1 MELDEYRASVINEIK
16 TSASQNQTDIIEEL
30 LTYYCDIL
38 RESEEFDDYY
48 PCNFNITGHRNKSI
62 SLDGYSNTESDGS
75 LILFIVDHST
85 DEKLTVFPLTDIK
98 KKMQKLTYYIN
109 DVLKGTIFEYID
121 ESDPIYELS
130 EEIKEK
136 YSSIS
141 KLRFYILSDRK
152 LGKKFLELDCGKI
165 NGKPVEVNVWD
176 INRLYQLETSKNGKE
191 KIVID
196 FNEWG
201 TERIVCIKVAGEIEN
216 GCTSYIGSIP
226 GKLLSDLYRKY
237 GARLLEG
244 NVRSFLS
251 ARGNVNKGIKGTL
264 TSQPEMFFVYNN
276 GIAATASKALY
287 NEETNQIESL
297 EDLQII
303 NGGQTTAS
311 IANCVIQ
318 NKNFDLSKVVVP
330 IKLTVLKH
338 EEIDDTDREIEEEQ
352 RIQDTVQNIARY
364 ANSQNKVDESDFFST
379 NPYCVRLEDF
389 SRRIMA
395 PAKDNEQFNTYWFFE
410 RARGQ
415 YFQQQLKM
423 TKAQKDNFKRTHPK
437 NQMLTKTDIAK
448 YLQSY
453 DMLPQVVSQGA
464 QVNARRF
471 AIKVTADWKK
481 DDKQFNE
488 LYYKKLIAKA
498 ILFRRVEKIVS
509 ASDWYKTVKSYRAN
523 VVTYSIALLRLLI
536 KKYDD
541 NLELDLMRIWNEQ
554 DLYYELVKTLEDLT
568 KVVFYKLTSN
578 DRETDNV
585 TQWAKR
591 EHCWQGIQSIDFEF
605 SDDFIE
611 TLKRINHNEE
621 KEAKQDQKII
631 NGINYQTVVDE
642 KGSRY
647 WNEALDFGYKN
658 NLFSSEKEISVVKL
672 ATHVDSGKIPTDKQS
687 KIICDVNERF
697 KKFGFRSF

>member
-1 MELDEYRASVINEIK
+1 MELDEYRAGVINEIK
-16 TSASQNQTDIIEEL
+16 TSASQEQVDVVEEM

-48 PCNFNITGHRNKSI
+48 PCNFEIVGYHNKII

-75 LILFIVDHST
+75 LILFIVDYSQQ
-85 DEKLTVFPLTDIK
+85 EELTVFSLTDVK
-98 KKMQKLTYYIN
+98 KKMQRLIYYID
-109 DVLKGTIFEYID
+109 DVLNGTIFEYID

-136 YSSIS
+136 YNSIS
-141 KLRFYILSDRK
+141 KLRFYILSDKK
-152 LGKKFLELDCGKI
+152 LSKKFLELDCGSI
-165 NGKPVEVNVWD
+165 RGKPVEVNVWD
-176 INRLYQLETSKNGKE
+176 INRLYQLETSRNGKE
-191 KIVID
+191 KIVIN

-201 TERIVCIKVAGEIEN
+201 PERITCIKVASEIKN
-216 GCTSYIGSIP
+216 GCISYIGSIP

-251 ARGNVNKGIKGTL
+251 ARGNVNKGIKVTL

-276 GIAATASKALY
+276 GIAATASKASY
-287 NEETNQIESL
+287 DENKNEIESL

-330 IKLTVLKH
+330 IKLTVLKR
-338 EEIDDTDREIEEEQ
+338 EEMEDADRESEEEQ
-352 RIQDTVQNIARY
+352 RIQDTIQNIARY

-379 NPYCVRLEDF
+379 NPYCIRMEDF

-395 PAKDNEQFNTYWFFE
+395 PAKENEQFNTYWFFE

-423 TKAQKDNFKRTHPK
+423 TKTQKNNFKKTHPK
-437 NQMLTKTDIAK
+437 NQLITKTDIAK

-464 QVNARRF
+464 QVNARKF
-471 AIKVTADWKK
+471 AIKITESWKK

-488 LYYKKLIAKA
+488 LYYKKMIAKA
-498 ILFRRVEKIVS
+498 ILFKKVEQIVS

-523 VVTYSIALLRLLI
+523 IVTYSIAVLRLSI
-536 KKYDD
+536 HRYDE

-554 DLYYELVKTLEDLT
+554 DLYNELVLTLEKIA
-568 KVVFYKLTSN
+568 KVVFDNLMRS
-578 DRETDNV
+578 DRETNNI

-591 EHCWQGIQSIDFEF
+591 EHCWERMQKVNFEF
-605 SDDFIE
+605 SRDFIR
-611 TLKRINHNEE
+611 TLKQIDKKEE
-621 KEAKQDQKII
+621 KQAKREQQII
-631 NGINYQTVVDE
+631 NGINYQTLVVE
-642 KGSRY
+642 KGAEY
-647 WNEALDFGYKN
+647 WNKLLEFGKN
-658 NLFSSEKEISVVKL
+658 NDLFNSDKEISLIKSAAKV
-672 ATHVDSGKIPTDKQS
+672 SYGKIPNEKQA
-687 KIICDVNERF
+687 KVICEVNERF
-697 KKFGFRSF
+697 RKYGFR